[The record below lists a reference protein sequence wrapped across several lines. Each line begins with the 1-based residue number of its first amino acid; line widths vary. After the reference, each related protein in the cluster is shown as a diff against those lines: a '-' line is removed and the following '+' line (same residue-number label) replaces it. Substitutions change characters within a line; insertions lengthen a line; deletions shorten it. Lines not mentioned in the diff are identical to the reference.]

1 MSMTTN
7 LVDLPTETMA
17 GSNHNP
23 LHLQTTEINQN
34 VVVPNPGQELKLQR
48 DNDTKNLNE
57 FVTGIQQA
65 NTAGVLDLPSRD
77 MPQDQSPIT
86 HDEQIKPNY
95 IPGSENRTY
104 IEDNVHKNEI
114 IKANN
119 NYQQSIINTDM
130 LFEQYRIPII
140 LGVLYFAFQTPT
152 INMLLNKYA
161 PSLFINDGNFNFMGN
176 IILSILYAS
185 AYLCVDN
192 IITYLCE

>member
-1 MSMTTN
+1 MATTTN
-7 LVDLPTETMA
+7 LVDLPTDTIT
-17 GSNHNP
+17 GPNNNP
-23 LHLQTTEINQN
+23 VHMQTTEINQN
-34 VVVPNPGQELKLQR
+34 VVVPNPGQELKIQR

-86 HDEQIKPNY
+86 QDEQIKPNY
-95 IPGSENRTY
+95 IPGVENRTY
-104 IEDNVHKNEI
+104 IEDNVRKNEI
-114 IKANN
+114 IKADN

-192 IITYLCE
+192 IITYLSE